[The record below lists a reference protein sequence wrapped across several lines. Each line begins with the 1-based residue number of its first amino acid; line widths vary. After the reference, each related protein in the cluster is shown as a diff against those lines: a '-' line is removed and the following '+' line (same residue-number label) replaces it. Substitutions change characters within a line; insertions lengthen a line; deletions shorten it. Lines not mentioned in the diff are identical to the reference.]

1 LNDHSNAAGGIRRL
15 LQRAFVGAAILV
27 AAGATRVEAQD
38 VPIDSLT
45 SNLARLTARLDS
57 LELGICP
64 TRPLPLASW
73 QPIGDAATDSLATAI
88 NRLADR
94 LERVAAATCPGLQAV
109 AEVEPVDELAAI
121 RAAADSAARAAGAVR
136 DTVSTPAPGATGPR
150 TLNDLNPEVSVTGDV
165 RAEARKGQNPPE
177 NTFFLREIEFA
188 FQATLDPV
196 SKAKV
201 FVTAEEDEIGIEEAY
216 VFWAGLPLNSRG
228 DFGKFRNEVGDLN
241 RTHLHA
247 LPEGEYP
254 LVYRRFF
261 GPEGLESVG
270 LSLYNP
276 LSMTL
281 AGGTHELWLQATTV
295 DSDPIGGDSR
305 QIMLLGRLKNFWQIS
320 RATFLQLG
328 VTALGANSSADT
340 LQSRIVGADLRFTV
354 RPPRTGARRQLTIRT
369 EGYLFHSTERGVT
382 LNRFGLYG
390 DVSFRF
396 DRRWVFTTRFDWAEA
411 PRGAIDTEWAVVPT
425 ITWWQS
431 EFVYFRLEGR
441 HERGDLLGTRN
452 QIGLQLVFAFG
463 PHRHE
468 AY

>member
-1 LNDHSNAAGGIRRL
+1 LNNHSNVAGRLRRL
-15 LQRAFVGAAILV
+15 LHRALTGAAILL
-27 AAGATRVEAQD
+27 AAGASRVAAQEAS
-38 VPIDSLT
+38 IDSLT

-57 LELGICP
+57 LELGVCP
-64 TRPLPLASW
+64 TAPLRLATW
-73 QPIGDAATDSLATAI
+73 QPTGDAATDSLATAI
-88 NRLADR
+88 DRLADR
-94 LERVAAATCPGLQAV
+94 LDRVAAGNCPGVQAV
-109 AEVEPVDELAAI
+109 VEVEPVDELAAI
-121 RAAADSAARAAGAVR
+121 RAAADSAARAAGAGR
-136 DTVSTPAPGATGPR
+136 DPVSTPAPGATGPR

-177 NTFFLREIEFA
+177 NTFFLREFEFA

-201 FVTAEEDEIGIEEAY
+201 FVTAEGDDIGIEEAY
-216 VFWAGLPLNSRG
+216 AYWAGLPLNSRG

-241 RTHLHA
+241 RIHLHA

-261 GPEGLESVG
+261 GPDGLVSVG

-305 QIMLLGRLKNFWQIS
+305 QIMLLGRLKNFWQLS
-320 RATFLQLG
+320 PATFLQLG

-340 LQSRIVGADLRFTV
+340 LQSRIVGADLRLTI
-354 RPPRTGARRQLTIRT
+354 RPPRTGARREFTIRT

-382 LNRFGLYG
+382 LDRYGLYG
-390 DVSFRF
+390 DVSLRF

-411 PRGAIDTEWAVVPT
+411 PRGPLDTEWAVVPT

-441 HERGDLLGTRN
+441 HEQGDLLGTRN
-452 QIGLQLVFAFG
+452 QIGVQVVFAFG